1 MHNSTFLSSL
11 VDFENGLLVCSLCV
25 SVDNNCVVFFSSTGK
40 LMILFILLGRIC
52 HSLSQFSLD
61 SNIVVSNN
69 ADIEHVWSVCG
80 LGEICFDIIILIAI
94 IVNFIMY
101 AFTHSKKTDSLY
113 ITFLG
118 CQTHRLLQKIFFSIS
133 RNNSDR
139 YLTCPL
145 SFSFFFFVILFACL
159 LICMFACLRVCSIYS
174 YKEIELFTEIS
185 PRQT

>member
-1 MHNSTFLSSL
+1 ML
-11 VDFENGLLVCSLCV
+11 VLTII
-25 SVDNNCVVFFSSTGK
+25 VFFFLDWQINDIVYS
-40 LMILFILLGRIC
+40 LGRIC

-80 LGEICFDIIILIAI
+80 LKEICFDIIILIAI

-118 CQTHRLLQKIFFSIS
+118 CQTHRLL
-133 RNNSDR
+133 
-139 YLTCPL
+139 
-145 SFSFFFFVILFACL
+145 
-159 LICMFACLRVCSIYS
+159 
-174 YKEIELFTEIS
+174 
-185 PRQT
+185 